1 MGTIFRW
8 IKKSYSPKIFARF
21 RDFFTFIEQESRV
34 RFLWKNSN
42 LNLNLISNLI
52 NFGFLNQIET
62 KTKLDKCHLYEY
74 RVYNN
79 LVFQTILFIN
89 HGFTQAF
96 NDFHFLIDHILKF

>member
-1 MGTIFRW
+1 MELVTNVIGDT
-8 IKKSYSPKIFARF
+8 PKLEDSLI
-21 RDFFTFIEQESRV
+21 RV
-34 RFLWKNSN
+34 QFLWKNSD

-62 KTKLDKCHLYEY
+62 KTKLDKCRLYEY

-89 HGFTQAF
+89 HGFS
-96 NDFHFLIDHILKF
+96 

>member
-1 MGTIFRW
+1 MLEIIYSFKTRNNCEELFSYTLALSLSFNKLASIFLVRAG
-8 IKKSYSPKIFARF
+8 PKVY
-21 RDFFTFIEQESRV
+21 RV
-34 RFLWKNSN
+34 GFLLKNSN

-62 KTKLDKCHLYEY
+62 KTKLDKCRLYEY

-89 HGFTQAF
+89 LR
-96 NDFHFLIDHILKF
+96 FL